1 MSILYL
7 EIFNLETQKTIGNY
21 EHPELKN
28 SSLKKEIE
36 DKCKELI
43 PQIKTEAKTL
53 KKHINFKNDSKKS
66 LEIYYLLTNSGTLY
80 LVFTELSQENSKT
93 FKDSYIT
100 EAIKYYSHEIFL
112 GNQKI

>member
-66 LEIYYLLTNSGTLY
+66 LEIYYLLQTVELFIWFLLNY
-80 LVFTELSQENSKT
+80 LNKIPKPSK
-93 FKDSYIT
+93 IV
-100 EAIKYYSHEIFL
+100 I
-112 GNQKI
+112 